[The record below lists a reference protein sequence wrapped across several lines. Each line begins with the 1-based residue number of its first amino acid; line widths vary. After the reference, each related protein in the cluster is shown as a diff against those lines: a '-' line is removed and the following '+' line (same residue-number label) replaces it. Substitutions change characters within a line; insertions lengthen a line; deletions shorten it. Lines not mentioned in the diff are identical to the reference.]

1 MRHGAK
7 ILGMVNFR
15 SPVQLARLAGLCY
28 LLVIITGLFSEV
40 FVRQA
45 LFVHGDAMATAKNI
59 MEHESLFRLG
69 FVADMINFIIGLP
82 CILLF
87 YLLFKR
93 VNKSLALLALFFAII
108 QTAIAALN
116 LIHQLSPLLLLSGD
130 SYLAVFSH
138 EQLAALSVY
147 NLQLQSQGY
156 AIGLSFFGCYCLTI
170 GYLIFY
176 SEFLPRTLAVLY
188 VLAGVGYLLNSFTM
202 FLSHGFAN
210 PLFPYVLIPAFVGE
224 LSLTLWLLLKGVDSD
239 SRYLK
244 DFVV

>member
-1 MRHGAK
+1 M
-7 ILGMVNFR
+7 INFR
-15 SPVQLARLAGLCY
+15 SPVHLARIAGFCY
-28 LLVIITGLFSEV
+28 LLVIVTGLFSEV

-45 LFVHGDAMATAKNI
+45 LFVNGNTLATAKNI
-59 MEHESLFRLG
+59 IDQEPLFRLG
-69 FVADMINFIIGLP
+69 FVADMINFIVGLP
-82 CILLF
+82 CILIF

-93 VNKSLALLALFFAII
+93 VKKSLALLALFFAII

-130 SYLAVFSH
+130 SYLDVFSH

-156 AIGLSFFGCYCLTI
+156 AIGLSFFGCYCLII

-188 VLAGVGYLLNSFTM
+188 ALAGIAYLLNSFIM

-224 LSLTLWLLLKGVDSD
+224 LSLTLWLLIKGVNAD

-244 DFVV
+244 DFSA